1 MFDRSS
7 LSEQVEIAL
16 KKEIT
21 SGRMQPGQRVSTSDL
36 RAAWKISSTPFRD
49 AVRALENQGFVT
61 VEPRKGIYVATMDAD
76 AVKEIFDLR
85 IALECMAVERATPLV
100 PAEEASRVLHA
111 YLQAEQD
118 CKAGKLKLDHMT
130 DRLVHD
136 LAWNH
141 CGNRRLQK
149 ALASHRELIH
159 WAQCTI
165 IRKQPDAYRI
175 ALPEHIRIMHSIC
188 AGDAE
193 AAAHAMRTHLE
204 CSSVRLCA
212 QLMPKDPDF
221 V

>member
-85 IALECMAVERATPLV
+85 IALECMAVERATPSRT
-100 PAEEASRVLHA
+100 AKRAS
-111 YLQAEQD
+111 
-118 CKAGKLKLDHMT
+118 
-130 DRLVHD
+130 
-136 LAWNH
+136 
-141 CGNRRLQK
+141 
-149 ALASHRELIH
+149 
-159 WAQCTI
+159 
-165 IRKQPDAYRI
+165 
-175 ALPEHIRIMHSIC
+175 
-188 AGDAE
+188 
-193 AAAHAMRTHLE
+193 
-204 CSSVRLCA
+204 
-212 QLMPKDPDF
+212 
-221 V
+221 